1 MKEKLKILF
10 ISRGCPDENFPL
22 NGIFEFDQ
30 AKALAACGHEVF
42 FAALDFSRK
51 SKGTLGLSVF
61 SKNGVKVYRFFMP
74 SGVYRRALPLL
85 RMVLDYVYKHIISD
99 CGKPDIVH
107 VHFYF
112 MGAIGSI
119 LKTKYGLPILHTEHS
134 SKLNKPAN
142 EISDLDKKLARM
154 AFSAADMVIS
164 VSKALSLRLEEN
176 FGVKSRVIPN
186 IVDDH
191 AFVYRERRKDKA
203 VFDFVSV
210 GRLVPIKNF
219 DKLIPAFAK
228 ADLGE
233 KARLNIIG
241 DGPERNN
248 LEKMV
253 VATGLKDKVLF
264 HGAATRDKIAE
275 KFYDSDAFIL
285 LSEKETFGVSMVE
298 AMYTGL
304 PVISSRCGGPEDF
317 ITPDNGI
324 LLPDREIE
332 TAAKAMRKMVLGERR
347 FNPAKIAAGSKESFS
362 ARTVS
367 GQITEAYRQCI
378 DICRHT

>member
-1 MKEKLKILF
+1 MNNKLKILF
-10 ISRGCPDENFPL
+10 VSRGCPDENFPL

-119 LKTKYGLPILHTEHS
+119 LKTKYGLPVLHTEHS
-134 SKLNKPAN
+134 SKLNKPAD
-142 EISDLDKKLARM
+142 EISSLDKKLARM
-154 AFSAADMVIS
+154 AFSAADMVTC

-233 KARLNIIG
+233 KAKLNIIG

-275 KFYDSDAFIL
+275 KFHDSDAFIL
-285 LSEKETFGVSMVE
+285 LSERETFGVAMVE

-332 TAAKAMRKMVLGERR
+332 TAAKAMREMFLGERR

>member
-51 SKGTLGLSVF
+51 SKGVRGLSVF
-61 SKNGVKVYRFFMP
+61 SKDGVKVYRFFMP
-74 SGVYRRALPLL
+74 TGVYRRALPLL

-119 LKTKYGLPILHTEHS
+119 LKTKYGPPVLHTEHS
-134 SKLNKPAN
+134 SKLNKPAD
-142 EISDLDKKLARM
+142 EISGLDKKLARK
-154 AFSAADMVIS
+154 AFSAADMVTC
-164 VSKALSLRLEEN
+164 VSEALSLRLEEN
-176 FGVKSRVIPN
+176 FGIKSKVIPN

-191 AFVYRERRKDKA
+191 AFTYRERRKDKA

-219 DKLIPAFAK
+219 DKLITAFAN
-228 ADLGE
+228 AGLGE
-233 KARLNIIG
+233 KAMLNIIG
-241 DGPERNN
+241 DGPERRN
-248 LEKMV
+248 LERTAAIAGV
-253 VATGLKDKVLF
+253 KDKVLF
-264 HGAATRDKIAE
+264 LGAASRDKIAE
-275 KFYDSDAFIL
+275 KFHDSDAFIL
-285 LSEKETFGVSMVE
+285 LSERETFGVAMVE

-324 LLPDREIE
+324 ILPDRKIE
-332 TAAKAMRKMVLGERR
+332 TAAKAMRGTVLGERQ
-347 FNPAKIAAGSKESFS
+347 FDPAKIATGSKALFS
-362 ARTVS
+362 ARTVG
-367 GQITEAYRQCI
+367 GQIAEAYRQCI
-378 DICRHT
+378 DICRHA

>member
-119 LKTKYGLPILHTEHS
+119 LKTKYGLPVLHTEHS

-275 KFYDSDAFIL
+275 KFHDSDAFIL

-332 TAAKAMRKMVLGERR
+332 TATKAMREMFLGERR

>member
-134 SKLNKPAN
+134 SKLNKPAD

-275 KFYDSDAFIL
+275 KFHDSDAFIL

-324 LLPDREIE
+324 LLPDREID
-332 TAAKAMRKMVLGERR
+332 TAAKAMRKMVLGEIQ
-347 FNPAKIAAGSKESFS
+347 FDPAKIAAGSKESFS